1 MTEDRGMVILNKE
14 AFNESEESSTMPIVV
29 TSAKGQVVIPKKER
43 DKVGIKPGTRV
54 VVVAVDDHIE
64 VRPVPDDPVRHYHG
78 YFKGGPSLT
87 KALLEERRK
96 DREREEKKRP

>member
-1 MTEDRGMVILNKE
+1 MVILNKE

-64 VRPVPDDPVRHYHG
+64 VRPVPDDPVRHYYG

>member
-1 MTEDRGMVILNKE
+1 
-14 AFNESEESSTMPIVV
+14 MPTVV

-54 VVVAVDDHIE
+54 VVVAVGDHIE
-64 VRPVPDDPVRHYHG
+64 VRPVPDDPVRYFYG
-78 YFKGGPSLT
+78 IFKGGSSLT